1 MGRGKA
7 DPMRH
12 IQRAAVTGLFA
23 LWLAPLAAVAAG
35 QAPNSPSL
43 RNDRGVQAER
53 STLESRQDEDEEPG
67 ETDARPKA

>member
-23 LWLAPLAAVAAG
+23 LWLAPLATTAA
-35 QAPNSPSL
+35 QAQSSPSL
-43 RNDRGVQAER
+43 RADRTVQAER
-53 STLESRQDEDEEPG
+53 TTVESRQDEDEEPG
-67 ETDARPKA
+67 EATVTPRG